1 MMTSSQSHVENDEP
15 KQHQSNTTRSDI
27 APDANT
33 GDVSLVRRAQS
44 GERGAFDLLV
54 IKYQRKIISL
64 AMRYTRS
71 PADAEDVSQETFI
84 KAYRGLKHFRCESAF
99 YTWLHRIAINS
110 AKTFLLARARDSAVF
125 ASDAFNTNGNG
136 DSPTRLWEMETPEG
150 LSFTDDVHGMV
161 NATLES
167 LSSGHRTAIML
178 REIYGLSYAAIAR
191 KMGIPIGTVRSRVF
205 RAREYLDQQ
214 LRQVFDGGLGRRM
227 RRRGR
232 LVVAAGDAPRY
243 ASRMRARTRWLGASS
258 LR

>member
-1 MMTSSQSHVENDEP
+1 MITSSQSHVDNVEA
-15 KQHQSNTTRSDI
+15 KRH
-27 APDANT
+27 

-110 AKTFLLARARDSAVF
+110 AKTFLKARARDSAVTIV
-125 ASDAFNTNGNG
+125 DAPDVNGAG
-136 DSPTRLWEMETPEG
+136 DPPTRLWELETPEG
-150 LSFTDDVHGMV
+150 LSFTDDVRSIV

-167 LSSGHRTAIML
+167 LSPGHRTAIML
-178 REIYGLSYAAIAR
+178 REIDGLSYAAIAR
-191 KMGIPIGTVRSRVF
+191 TMNIPMGTVRSRVF
-205 RAREYLDQQ
+205 RGREYLDQQ
-214 LRQVFDGGLGRRM
+214 LRHVFDGGLGRRVG
-227 RRRGR
+227 RRSRS
-232 LVVAAGDAPRY
+232 VVAA
-243 ASRMRARTRWLGASS
+243 
-258 LR
+258 